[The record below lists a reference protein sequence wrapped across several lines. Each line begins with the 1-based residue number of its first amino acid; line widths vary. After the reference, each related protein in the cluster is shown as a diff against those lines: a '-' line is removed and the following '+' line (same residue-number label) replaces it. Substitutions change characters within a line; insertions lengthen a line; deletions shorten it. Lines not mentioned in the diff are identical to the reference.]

1 MDERQTRI
9 VAISA
14 PSVPLWAVFTN
25 EEDEPEIW
33 TERVHLWAHI
43 RTGLRQDDKDT
54 AEFLGNEVPSDEFKV
69 EAMVLAV
76 FSSIMVHPSKREAT
90 QCGYKHAAPASWRN
104 GANKNGS
111 RELRWLTGPIR
122 RPAVCSS
129 RATP

>member
-1 MDERQTRI
+1 MEGRMDERQTRI

-69 EAMVLAV
+69 EAMVLDEGDLVLVSESQFV
-76 FSSIMVHPSKREAT
+76 FM
-90 QCGYKHAAPASWRN
+90 GYSTTEEVDPRSEWEGKVKTAR
-104 GANKNGS
+104 K
-111 RELRWLTGPIR
+111 LYR
-122 RPAVCSS
+122 RRC
-129 RATP
+129 RYGEE